1 MRAEPAAVTEATA
14 ATAPLV
20 KGPRW
25 LLPAGALLLAAVLA
39 AYLADLV
46 THLSYMAAMRDLVVY
61 RNGGLIVRHV
71 SPAYDPHH
79 GSPLY
84 DWTGQNGVQF
94 TYPPFAAV
102 IFSVASVLSWT
113 AMRWAMTLAS
123 LAALGLSLWLV
134 FGALGYRDRPA
145 IRLGATLGVS
155 ALALATEPV
164 QQTLALGQVNLLL
177 MLLVV
182 ADLLTGG
189 ALTPGGRTRWWHGL
203 GIGIAAGV
211 KLTPLIFIPYL
222 LLIRRYR
229 QAAMASGVF
238 AATVA
243 LGYAILPRDSGTYWA
258 HGLFLKANRI
268 VFLGTRGN
276 QSLRGVLTRLAGS
289 VSAGTVPWIAA
300 AVLVVVAG
308 LVAAALLYRARQP
321 VPAMLACALTGLLV
335 SPLSW
340 DHHWVWV
347 APGIA
352 LLAHLGATA
361 ARRAGPGRVVGGRG
375 GPVPRLRLL
384 AAVLEPLPVRP
395 DPGGPGLVRAGHLL
409 RDRQQALVPRV
420 PLARP
425 AAAGREQR
433 RAGRAGLPGRPGRGG
448 RAALCH
454 GAAPGPRTPQGTR
467 KAQPVTD
474 GTSLA
479 GLRERLVA
487 EVLQTSGIR
496 DERIAAALRD
506 VPRHL
511 FLPHLPPE
519 DAYLD
524 DAIVTKRDADGQPI
538 SSSSQPAIMAIMLD
552 QLTLAP
558 GQRVLEIGAGTGY
571 NAALMRHIV
580 GPSGTVV
587 SVDID
592 ADLADRAREH
602 LASAGYPDV
611 TVVAAD
617 GAEGYPPG
625 APYDRVIATVGVS
638 DLAPAWL
645 HQAGPGARIVVPL
658 DVRGSQLAVAFGR
671 SGSGG
676 HWVSRSIAPCGFM
689 RMRGSLAGPERTV
702 VLQPGL
708 SVMLPDGL
716 TLADGHEVDGA
727 ALAAFLDEPPAGFAT
742 GVRASSVQVFWG
754 LGLWLATRDR
764 RSCGVTEE
772 RPAGNDPG
780 RLARAPLA
788 GTGMAATAGIVDSGG
803 IAVLT
808 ADERSPRPGRGRASW
823 PWRWPGSARTAPSSA
838 PPSPRTCRP
847 GTRQVSPARRGCTWT
862 PIRGRRRTSQ
872 TRPRPAMPC

>member
-1 MRAEPAAVTEATA
+1 MAGEGTHPVRAEPAAVTEATA
-14 ATAPLV
+14 ATGPPA

-61 RNGGLIVRHV
+61 RDGGLIVRHS

-102 IFSVASVLSWT
+102 VFAVASVLSWT

-189 ALTPGGRTRWWHGL
+189 ALTPGGSKGRTRWWHGV

-229 QAAMASGVF
+229 QAATAAGVF

-258 HGLFLKANRI
+258 HGLFLRANRI

-300 AVLVVVAG
+300 AVLVAVAG
-308 LVAAALLYRARQP
+308 LAAAALLYRARQP

-352 LLAHLGATA
+352 LLAHLGAV
-361 ARRAGPGRVVGGRG
+361 ARRRAVRAAWWAA
-375 GPVPRLRLL
+375 
-384 AAVLEPLPVRP
+384 AAVLLLIFACWPQFWNLSQS
-395 DPGGPGLVRAGHLL
+395 GLT
-409 RDRQQALVPRV
+409 P
-420 PLARP
+420 
-425 AAAGREQR
+425 
-433 RAGRAGLPGRPGRGG
+433 AGLGWY
-448 RAALCH
+448 
-454 GAAPGPRTPQGTR
+454 APGTYFATGSKPWYHEFHWHGLQL
-467 KAQPVTD
+467 
-474 GTSLA
+474 LA
-479 GLRERLVA
+479 GNSA
-487 EVLQTSGIR
+487 VLTGLACL
-496 DERIAAALRD
+496 AA
-506 VPRHL
+506 
-511 FLPHLPPE
+511 
-519 DAYLD
+519 
-524 DAIVTKRDADGQPI
+524 
-538 SSSSQPAIMAIMLD
+538 
-552 QLTLAP
+552 
-558 GQRVLEIGAGTGY
+558 
-571 NAALMRHIV
+571 
-580 GPSGTVV
+580 
-587 SVDID
+587 
-592 ADLADRAREH
+592 
-602 LASAGYPDV
+602 
-611 TVVAAD
+611 
-617 GAEGYPPG
+617 
-625 APYDRVIATVGVS
+625 
-638 DLAPAWL
+638 
-645 HQAGPGARIVVPL
+645 
-658 DVRGSQLAVAFGR
+658 LAVAAVLPLVTGR
-671 SGSGG
+671 
-676 HWVSRSIAPCGFM
+676 RQA
-689 RMRGSLAGPERTV
+689 R
-702 VLQPGL
+702 
-708 SVMLPDGL
+708 
-716 TLADGHEVDGA
+716 
-727 ALAAFLDEPPAGFAT
+727 
-742 GVRASSVQVFWG
+742 
-754 LGLWLATRDR
+754 
-764 RSCGVTEE
+764 
-772 RPAGNDPG
+772 G
-780 RLARAPLA
+780 RLR
-788 GTGMAATAGIVDSGG
+788 
-803 IAVLT
+803 
-808 ADERSPRPGRGRASW
+808 EPGK
-823 PWRWPGSARTAPSSA
+823 
-838 PPSPRTCRP
+838 PSP
-847 GTRQVSPARRGCTWT
+847 
-862 PIRGRRRTSQ
+862 
-872 TRPRPAMPC
+872 

>member
-1 MRAEPAAVTEATA
+1 VRAEPAAVTEATA

-25 LLPAGALLLAAVLA
+25 LLPAGALLLAAALA

-71 SPAYDPHH
+71 SPAYDLHH

-84 DWTGQNGVQF
+84 DWTGPNGVQF

-123 LAALGLSLWLV
+123 LAALGLSTWLV

-229 QAAMASGVF
+229 QAAVASGVF

-258 HGLFLKANRI
+258 HGLFLRANRI

-289 VSAGTVPWIAA
+289 VSSGTVPWIAA
-300 AVLVVVAG
+300 AVLVAVAG

-352 LLAHLGATA
+352 LLAHLGASAGRRA
-361 ARRAGPGRVVGGRG
+361 ARAAWWAAGVLLFLVFACWPQFWNLSQSGLTPAGLGWYAPGTYFATGSKPWYHEFHWHG
-375 GPVPRLRLL
+375 LQLL
-384 AAVLEPLPVRP
+384 AGNSTVLAGLACLAALAVAAVLP
-395 DPGGPGLVRAGHLL
+395 
-409 RDRQQALVPRV
+409 
-420 PLARP
+420 
-425 AAAGREQR
+425 
-433 RAGRAGLPGRPGRGG
+433 
-448 RAALCH
+448 
-454 GAAPGPRTPQGTR
+454 
-467 KAQPVTD
+467 
-474 GTSLA
+474 
-479 GLRERLVA
+479 
-487 EVLQTSGIR
+487 
-496 DERIAAALRD
+496 
-506 VPRHL
+506 
-511 FLPHLPPE
+511 
-519 DAYLD
+519 
-524 DAIVTKRDADGQPI
+524 
-538 SSSSQPAIMAIMLD
+538 
-552 QLTLAP
+552 
-558 GQRVLEIGAGTGY
+558 
-571 NAALMRHIV
+571 
-580 GPSGTVV
+580 
-587 SVDID
+587 
-592 ADLADRAREH
+592 
-602 LASAGYPDV
+602 
-611 TVVAAD
+611 
-617 GAEGYPPG
+617 
-625 APYDRVIATVGVS
+625 
-638 DLAPAWL
+638 
-645 HQAGPGARIVVPL
+645 
-658 DVRGSQLAVAFGR
+658 
-671 SGSGG
+671 
-676 HWVSRSIAPCGFM
+676 
-689 RMRGSLAGPERTV
+689 
-702 VLQPGL
+702 
-708 SVMLPDGL
+708 
-716 TLADGHEVDGA
+716 
-727 ALAAFLDEPPAGFAT
+727 FAT
-742 GVRASSVQVFWG
+742 
-754 LGLWLATRDR
+754 R
-764 RSCGVTEE
+764 R
-772 RPAGNDPG
+772 
-780 RLARAPLA
+780 RLAR
-788 GTGMAATAGIVDSGG
+788 G
-803 IAVLT
+803 
-808 ADERSPRPGRGRASW
+808 
-823 PWRWPGSARTAPSSA
+823 
-838 PPSPRTCRP
+838 
-847 GTRQVSPARRGCTWT
+847 
-862 PIRGRRRTSQ
+862 
-872 TRPRPAMPC
+872 RPREPGKLSP

>member
-1 MRAEPAAVTEATA
+1 VRAEPAAVTEATA

-25 LLPAGALLLAAVLA
+25 LLPAGALLLAAALA

-123 LAALGLSLWLV
+123 LAALGLSVWLV

-182 ADLLTGG
+182 ADLLTAG
-189 ALTPGGRTRWWHGL
+189 ALTPGGSKGRTRWWHGV

-229 QAAMASGVF
+229 QAAVAAGVF

-300 AVLVVVAG
+300 AVLVAVAG

-361 ARRAGPGRVVGGRG
+361 GRG
-375 GPVPRLRLL
+375 LVRTAWWAA
-384 AAVLEPLPVRP
+384 AAVLFGVFASWPQFWNLSQS
-395 DPGGPGLVRAGHLL
+395 GLT
-409 RDRQQALVPRV
+409 P
-420 PLARP
+420 
-425 AAAGREQR
+425 
-433 RAGRAGLPGRPGRGG
+433 AGLGWY
-448 RAALCH
+448 
-454 GAAPGPRTPQGTR
+454 APGTYFATGSKPWYHEFHWHGLQLLAGNS
-467 KAQPVTD
+467 AV
-474 GTSLA
+474 LA
-479 GLRERLVA
+479 GLACL
-487 EVLQTSGIR
+487 
-496 DERIAAALRD
+496 AA
-506 VPRHL
+506 
-511 FLPHLPPE
+511 
-519 DAYLD
+519 
-524 DAIVTKRDADGQPI
+524 
-538 SSSSQPAIMAIMLD
+538 
-552 QLTLAP
+552 
-558 GQRVLEIGAGTGY
+558 
-571 NAALMRHIV
+571 
-580 GPSGTVV
+580 
-587 SVDID
+587 
-592 ADLADRAREH
+592 
-602 LASAGYPDV
+602 
-611 TVVAAD
+611 
-617 GAEGYPPG
+617 
-625 APYDRVIATVGVS
+625 
-638 DLAPAWL
+638 
-645 HQAGPGARIVVPL
+645 
-658 DVRGSQLAVAFGR
+658 LAVA
-671 SGSGG
+671 
-676 HWVSRSIAPCGFM
+676 A
-689 RMRGSLAGPERTV
+689 
-702 VLQPGL
+702 VLPFVTGL
-708 SVMLPDGL
+708 
-716 TLADGHEVDGA
+716 
-727 ALAAFLDEPPAGFAT
+727 
-742 GVRASSVQVFWG
+742 
-754 LGLWLATRDR
+754 
-764 RSCGVTEE
+764 
-772 RPAGNDPG
+772 
-780 RLARAPLA
+780 RLAR
-788 GTGMAATAGIVDSGG
+788 G
-803 IAVLT
+803 
-808 ADERSPRPGRGRASW
+808 
-823 PWRWPGSARTAPSSA
+823 
-838 PPSPRTCRP
+838 
-847 GTRQVSPARRGCTWT
+847 
-862 PIRGRRRTSQ
+862 
-872 TRPRPAMPC
+872 RPREPGELSP

>member
-1 MRAEPAAVTEATA
+1 VRAEPAAVTEATA

-25 LLPAGALLLAAVLA
+25 LLPAGALLLAAALA

-84 DWTGQNGVQF
+84 DWTGPNGVQF

-123 LAALGLSLWLV
+123 LAALGLSTWLV

-145 IRLGATLGVS
+145 VRLGATLGVS

-229 QAAMASGVF
+229 QAAVASGVF

-289 VSAGTVPWIAA
+289 VSSGTVPWIAA
-300 AVLVVVAG
+300 AVLVTVAG

-352 LLAHLGATA
+352 LLAHLGAA
-361 ARRAGPGRVVGGRG
+361 AGRRAVRAAWWAAGVLLFLVFACWPQFWHLSQSGLTPAGLGWYAPGTYFATGSKPWYHEFHWHG
-375 GPVPRLRLL
+375 LQLL
-384 AAVLEPLPVRP
+384 AGNSAVLAGLACLAALAVAAVLPFIT
-395 DPGGPGLVRAGHLL
+395 
-409 RDRQQALVPRV
+409 
-420 PLARP
+420 
-425 AAAGREQR
+425 GR
-433 RAGRAGLPGRPGRGG
+433 
-448 RAALCH
+448 
-454 GAAPGPRTPQGTR
+454 
-467 KAQPVTD
+467 
-474 GTSLA
+474 
-479 GLRERLVA
+479 
-487 EVLQTSGIR
+487 
-496 DERIAAALRD
+496 
-506 VPRHL
+506 
-511 FLPHLPPE
+511 
-519 DAYLD
+519 
-524 DAIVTKRDADGQPI
+524 
-538 SSSSQPAIMAIMLD
+538 
-552 QLTLAP
+552 
-558 GQRVLEIGAGTGY
+558 
-571 NAALMRHIV
+571 
-580 GPSGTVV
+580 
-587 SVDID
+587 
-592 ADLADRAREH
+592 
-602 LASAGYPDV
+602 
-611 TVVAAD
+611 
-617 GAEGYPPG
+617 
-625 APYDRVIATVGVS
+625 
-638 DLAPAWL
+638 
-645 HQAGPGARIVVPL
+645 
-658 DVRGSQLAVAFGR
+658 
-671 SGSGG
+671 
-676 HWVSRSIAPCGFM
+676 
-689 RMRGSLAGPERTV
+689 
-702 VLQPGL
+702 
-708 SVMLPDGL
+708 
-716 TLADGHEVDGA
+716 
-727 ALAAFLDEPPAGFAT
+727 
-742 GVRASSVQVFWG
+742 
-754 LGLWLATRDR
+754 
-764 RSCGVTEE
+764 
-772 RPAGNDPG
+772 
-780 RLARAPLA
+780 RLAR
-788 GTGMAATAGIVDSGG
+788 G
-803 IAVLT
+803 
-808 ADERSPRPGRGRASW
+808 
-823 PWRWPGSARTAPSSA
+823 
-838 PPSPRTCRP
+838 
-847 GTRQVSPARRGCTWT
+847 
-862 PIRGRRRTSQ
+862 
-872 TRPRPAMPC
+872 RPREPGKLSP